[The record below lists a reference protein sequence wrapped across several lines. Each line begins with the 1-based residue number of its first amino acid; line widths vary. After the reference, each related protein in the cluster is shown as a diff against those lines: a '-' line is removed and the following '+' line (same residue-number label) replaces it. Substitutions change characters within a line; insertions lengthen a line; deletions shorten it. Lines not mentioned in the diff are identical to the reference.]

1 MRPAAPARGALFHLR
16 VVPVSQT
23 PIIRSAVESDAPT
36 LLDIY
41 RPYVLHT
48 TISFELTPPTI
59 EEFAARMRKAVAGWA
74 WLVAESEGRCVGY
87 AYASLH
93 RERPAYRWSVETS
106 AYVHPDF
113 QRRGIA
119 RTLYG
124 SLFDALVA
132 RGYCNALAGVALPNA
147 ASIALHESVG
157 FRPVGVFSKV
167 GHKFGAW
174 HDVAWLQRPLGAAPP
189 DDRA

>member
-1 MRPAAPARGALFHLR
+1 M
-16 VVPVSQT
+16 SQT
-23 PIIRSAVESDAPT
+23 PFIRSAVESDAPT

-41 RPYVLHT
+41 RPYVENT
-48 TISFELTPPTI
+48 TISFELTPPTVD
-59 EEFAARMRKAVAGWA
+59 EFAARVRKAVAGWA
-74 WLVAESEGRCVGY
+74 WRVAEIEGRCVGY

-119 RTLYG
+119 RALYG
-124 SLFDALVA
+124 DLFDVLIA
-132 RGYCNALAGVALPNA
+132 RGFCNALAGVALPNI

-157 FRPVGVFSKV
+157 FRPAGVFRNV

-174 HDVAWLQRPLGAAPP
+174 HDVAWLQRPL
-189 DDRA
+189 RAVPLVERP